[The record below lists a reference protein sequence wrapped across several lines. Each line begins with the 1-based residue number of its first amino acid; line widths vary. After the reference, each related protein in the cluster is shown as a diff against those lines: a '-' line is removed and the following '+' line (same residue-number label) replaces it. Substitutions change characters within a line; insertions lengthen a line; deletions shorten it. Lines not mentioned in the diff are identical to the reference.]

1 MARPPL
7 VSRAQLQSMNPDWD
21 GIMKAR
27 AREPKPALRKPLGLI
42 PNSLPQFYLAMRDG
56 SLLVMQD
63 KSKNPDG
70 ATGPQVC
77 LATISPE
84 TLQILLAGKSPMEL
98 KP

>member
-1 MARPPL
+1 MKPPV
-7 VSRAQLQSMNPDWD
+7 VSRAQLQKSLD
-21 GIMKAR
+21 GASVKELNAEYAR
-27 AREPKPALRKPLGLI
+27 VLHGLL
-42 PNSLPQFYLAMRDG
+42 PNALPQFYLALRDG

-63 KSKNPDG
+63 KSKHPDG

-84 TLQILLAGKSPMEL
+84 TLALLLASKSPVEL

>member
-1 MARPPL
+1 MRPPT
-7 VSRAQLQSMNPDWD
+7 VSRAQLA
-21 GIMKAR
+21 AR
-27 AREPKPALRKPLGLI
+27 GFDSTKLPHPAQNRVPVGLL
-42 PNSLPQFYLAMRDG
+42 PNALPQFYLAMRDG

-77 LATISPE
+77 LAVISPE
-84 TLQILLAGKSPMEL
+84 TLQLLLAGKSPVEL